1 VNDRYY
7 TVAEAAEHLSV
18 SHDTIL
24 RLIHAGTLPA
34 IKVSERIYRIPRP
47 AMARYE
53 SGVPV
58 VRRGVVRRRLA
69 KGEKGIEFGARDRQR
84 VGERR

>member
-1 VNDRYY
+1 MNERYY

-53 SGVPV
+53 SGEPFVM
-58 VRRGVVRRRLA
+58 RRVVRRRVENLD
-69 KGEKGIEFGARDRQR
+69 IEFGARDRKPALD
-84 VGERR
+84 RR

>member
-1 VNDRYY
+1 MNERYY

-53 SGVPV
+53 SGEPFVKRRV
-58 VRRGVVRRRLA
+58 VWRKV
-69 KGEKGIEFGARDRQR
+69 EKLDIEFGARDRKR
-84 VGERR
+84 VETG